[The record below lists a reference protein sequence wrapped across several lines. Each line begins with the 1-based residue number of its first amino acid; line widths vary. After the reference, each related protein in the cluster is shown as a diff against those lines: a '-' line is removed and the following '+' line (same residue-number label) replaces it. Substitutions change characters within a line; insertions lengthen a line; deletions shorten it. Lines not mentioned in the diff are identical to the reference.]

1 MKTKTIILLTV
12 LIVSIG
18 LIAVSLQGET
28 VSPLDLEGFTVV
40 SISVEPGVIHLTSE
54 CYRLSM
60 VTTEFQTFSINT
72 GLEGKIELRPTSHDL
87 MKDILENFDIDVAM
101 VKIDSFD
108 QEIYFARLILKQE
121 DRILNLDSKPS
132 DAIAVAVRT
141 GSPIYVKQSVLESN
155 GERIC

>member
-1 MKTKTIILLTV
+1 MKTKTIVLLTV

-60 VTTEFQTFSINT
+60 VTTEFQTLSINS

-87 MKDILENFDIDVAM
+87 MKDILENFDIDIAM
-101 VKIDSFD
+101 VKIDSFN

>member
-1 MKTKTIILLTV
+1 MKTKTIVLLTV

-60 VTTEFQTFSINT
+60 VTTEFQTLSINS

-101 VKIDSFD
+101 VKIDSFN